1 MDISKKIEEGEI
13 TMYKVLASCGAG
25 IGSSMI
31 IKNKIKEVFDELGQ
45 EVEITH
51 ESLGTAKS
59 RAKEFDIIYTLAA
72 LKDNFDGVEGSDKV
86 VGLKNI
92 MSKVEIKEAAQRILG
107 L

>member
-1 MDISKKIEEGEI
+1 
-13 TMYKVLASCGAG
+13 MYKVLASCGAG

-31 IKNKIKEVFDELGQ
+31 IKNKIKEVFDELGY

-59 RAKEFDIIYTLAA
+59 KANDFDIIYTLAA
-72 LKDNFDGVEGSDKV
+72 LKDSFEGSEGYDKV

-92 MSKVEIKEAAQRILG
+92 MSKDEIRDAAQKILG
-107 L
+107 I

>member
-1 MDISKKIEEGEI
+1 
-13 TMYKVLASCGAG
+13 MYKILASCGAG

-31 IKNKIKEVFDELGQ
+31 IKSKIKEVFHELDL
-45 EVEITH
+45 EVEISH

-59 RAKEFDIIYTLAA
+59 KLNEFDLIYTLAG
-72 LKDNFDGVEGSDKV
+72 LKDNFEGMPGYEKV

-92 MSKVEIKEAAQRILG
+92 MSKDEIRDSAERILG

>member
-1 MDISKKIEEGEI
+1 
-13 TMYKVLASCGAG
+13 MYKVLASCGAG

-31 IKNKIKEVFDELGQ
+31 IKKKIKEVFTELGY

-59 RAKEFDIIYTLAA
+59 KAKEFDIIYTLVA
-72 LKDNFDGVEGSDKV
+72 LKDNFEDSDGYEKV

-92 MSKVEIKEAAQRILG
+92 MSNDEIRDAAKRILG
-107 L
+107 I